1 MTWHAIRTLPG
12 AQMPQREYQV
22 EPTEAAL
29 NGKPRGKG
37 YRIVPSL
44 NPKMSA
50 VERSLWDAGYR
61 FYMPSEYKVIR
72 NRSKTNTY
80 TIRRFAML
88 QGYVFVTGVED
99 WLTLRG
105 LPGVDG
111 VVAIDGAPL
120 PIHIADIMK
129 LRAVEAASEA
139 KADREVERMN
149 AAAKASVVK
158 AADKALK
165 HAKRHFN
172 PGQRVKVIWGPAVGH
187 EAIVEGWDAQQIKAR
202 LDAAET
208 VLLPYEHVKLV
219 A

>member
-29 NGKPRGKG
+29 NGHSNGKG

-61 FYMPSEYKVIR
+61 FYMPCEFKVIR
-72 NRSKTNTY
+72 NRSKTNSFTV
-80 TIRRFAML
+80 RRFAML
-88 QGYVFVTGVED
+88 QGYVFVAGVED
-99 WLTLRG
+99 WLTLRN
-105 LPGVDG
+105 LPGVAG
-111 VVAIDGAPL
+111 IVAIDGEPL
-120 PIHIADIMK
+120 PIHIADIVK
-129 LRAVEAASEA
+129 LRAHEAASEA
-139 KADREVERMN
+139 KADREVAKMN
-149 AAAKASVVK
+149 SAAKASVVK

-172 PGQRVKVIWGPAVGH
+172 PGQRVKVIWGPAAGH
-187 EAIVEGWDAQQIKAR
+187 EAVIEGWDAQQIKAR
-202 LDAAET
+202 LDEAET
-208 VLLPYEHVKLV
+208 VLVPFEHVKLV